1 MNNNVYESSIMA
13 AVMIKSSEGGCWIR
27 LMEQSTGVDMSPEI

>member
-1 MNNNVYESSIMA
+1 MA
-13 AVMIKSSEGGCWIR
+13 AMKIKYMEGGYWIR